1 MQGLA
6 EFPDSG
12 RAGRVAGTRELVI
25 AGTLYIAAYRVGA
38 GTIRIL
44 CVLHGA
50 RIWPDQLTR

>member
-1 MQGLA
+1 LA